1 MSEYVKIKAPE
12 MSYGEANLLQSQISL
27 INLLKQY
34 QEYERLRKEE
44 IFLKIELKK
53 KIGEAGE
60 FLDHLSKILPE
71 SKLLEE
77 QKKREEMR
85 REIIE
90 KIEGAVQQSK
100 KQEWKHW
107 KENEPKT
114 KEERTVEKEEKEP
127 ESSLDQELEEIRKK
141 LERLQ

>member
-1 MSEYVKIKAPE
+1 MSEYVKIKASE
-12 MSYGEANLLQSQISL
+12 MSYGEENLLQSQVNL

-34 QEYERLRKEE
+34 QEYESLRKEE
-44 IFLKIELKK
+44 IFLKIDLKK

-60 FLDHLSKILPE
+60 SLDRLGKLLPE

-77 QKKREEMR
+77 QKKREEMQ

-90 KIEGAVQQSK
+90 KIEGAVQKSK
-100 KQEWKHW
+100 KKEDRYS
-107 KENEPKT
+107 KENSEDKGT
-114 KEERTVEKEEKEP
+114 NAEKEEKEP
-127 ESSLDQELEEIRKK
+127 KSSLDQELEEIRKK